1 MKRDWSVLKAVLIG
15 AGAILYGAS
24 PLDIIPELLVGPL
37 GFGDDAAVLVGAG
50 YAIYRILR
58 GRATRRA
65 ARGPAAGGTMNR

>member
-24 PLDIIPELLVGPL
+24 PLDIIPEILVGPL
-37 GFGDDAAVLVGAG
+37 GFGDDAAVLVGAA
-50 YAIYRILR
+50 YAIFRILK

-65 ARGPAAGGTMNR
+65 AQGAAGGTMNT